1 MFPRLAVVVLAA
13 CAAHPQPP
21 AAFAAALA
29 RAGSGFVEREAGAIV
44 RGAVPCSASALPR
57 GATVTIRTLQPGG
70 EMDALEQVFVGDEA
84 LFFAR
89 HRYAD
94 ATTPSRS
101 VLVAGDGRVIERS
114 HEVPAAGDDP
124 TLAPALRAAQA
135 ALGEPT
141 ARVEIV
147 HGAPGSEWLR
157 VSGSARI
164 VDCALDGAVRSVRE
178 REIVT
183 QRP

>member
-1 MFPRLAVVVLAA
+1 MLAA

-21 AAFAAALA
+21 AFAAALA

-44 RGAVPCSASALPR
+44 RCGVPCAASALPR

-70 EMDALEQVFVGDEA
+70 VVDALEQVFVGSET

-114 HEVPAAGDDP
+114 HEVPAAAGDP
-124 TLAPALRAAQA
+124 ALAPALQAAQE
-135 ALGEPT
+135 ALGEPA

-157 VSGSARI
+157 VSGGARS
-164 VDCALDGAVRSVRE
+164 VDCPLDGAVRSVRE
-178 REIVT
+178 RETVLPT
-183 QRP
+183 R